1 MDPVREHNGIHYY
14 FAHFSHPENKWVL
27 NNQRF
32 LLSPGD
38 ELFGQYITSNWF
50 NWPMTQDKGMKFA
63 VIGVKKRSVRGQV
76 IDILNSNYPIYNNI
90 NNFVEIFECHKDKT
104 KELVNKKVDRRET
117 FYGNKN
123 PSNKLYIR
131 FIYHKEKLLATLP
144 EFELYN
150 V

>member
-1 MDPVREHNGIHYY
+1 MDPVREHNGMHYY
-14 FAHFSHPENKWVL
+14 FAHFSYPENKWVL

-50 NWPMTQDKGMKFA
+50 NWPMTQDKGMKFS
-63 VIGVKKRSVRGQV
+63 VIGVKNRSNRGRV
-76 IDILNSNYPIYNNI
+76 IDQLNSSYTFCNSD
-90 NNFVEIFECHKDKT
+90 NFVEIFECQRSITEK
-104 KELVNKKVDRRET
+104 LVTEKADRRET

-131 FIYHKEKLLATLP
+131 FIYHNEKLLATLP
-144 EFELYN
+144 EFIL